1 MSNTFPSTLDLP
13 DQDSAISGS
22 QIFETDVKKMVES
35 LNWGHAHI
43 GTGTLYHGTFHNKT
57 FQTVDT
63 NASGATLRL
72 RVPTISSHHTTLQ
85 VLTIHAGAGTVDLEI
100 NDGSSSTTTNI
111 TMSDTGSLNVLSL
124 NETDV
129 TSVSLGSNGYLTIN
143 IGLTATVATLTAL
156 RINAICLRWKPLT
169 SPLATSQAT
178 LGTNKFTPFAPSRY
192 GANCALPSF
201 LGHAI
206 IDNVKTLRERPRV
219 YYNFTG
225 LGLIY
230 NENSGGL
237 QASVSFVGLTLN
249 SPKTTKAFE
258 YIFQGAEDFEDKL
271 QVHLYVENYTS
282 DFDVRI
288 CGHTVTVTGNGW
300 QDYELDLPMI
310 QSEYSNAFEL
320 PVYEIGPSSS
330 LNLPRETTVTSAVI
344 TSLAIWGP

>member
-13 DQDSAISGS
+13 DQNSSISGS

-35 LNWGHAHI
+35 LNWGHAYQ
-43 GTGTLYHGTFHNKT
+43 GTGTLYSGTFHNKT

-63 NASGATLRL
+63 NPSGATLRV
-72 RVPTISSHHTTLQ
+72 RIPTISSHHTTLEI
-85 VLTIHAGAGTVDLEI
+85 LTVHAGAGTLDISL
-100 NDGSSSTTTNI
+100 NDGSSTSTSNI
-111 TMSDTGSLNVLSL
+111 SMSDTGSLNVLSL
-124 NETDV
+124 SENDLTG
-129 TSVSLGSNGYLTIN
+129 VSLGSSGYLTVE
-143 IGLTATVATLTAL
+143 IGLTATVSTLTAL
-156 RINAICLRWKPLT
+156 RINSLCLRWKPLT
-169 SPLATSQAT
+169 SPLPTNQAT
-178 LGTNKFTPFAPSRY
+178 LGSNTFTPFAPSRY

-206 IDNVKTLRERPRV
+206 IDNIKTLRERPRV

-230 NENSGGL
+230 NENSGSL
-237 QASVSFVGLTLN
+237 QASISFVGLTLN

-258 YIFQGAEDFEDKL
+258 YIFQGSEDFDDKL
-271 QVHLYVENYTS
+271 QVHIYVKNYTS

-288 CGHTVTVTGNGW
+288 CGHTVTITGNGW
-300 QDYELDLPMI
+300 QNYELDLPLI

-330 LNLPRETTVTSAVI
+330 LNLPREATVSTAVI
-344 TSLAIWGP
+344 TSLSIWGP